1 MLSSRP
7 GYTWAWCRQR
17 RGAWLCPRR
26 RWGWSRHSRS
36 AAPWGTC
43 PLAGLLVCLLWA
55 CCRQHRGWACH
66 HPGRGECSC
75 QVLGVI
81 DLTHWSFT
89 SCVARYIFLIKY
101 FFNAQYCK
109 RHLSPSNTGWDPS
122 EQEGV
127 EPSAHCLP
135 RPPPL
140 RAETRTARRRVAS
153 TILIMA
159 AGVWCL
165 CGVARGPCS
174 GYIDTIHSH
183 NTAQMYT
190 CTAQHKSTIS
200 DSWDFENQQCYGA
213 EISAGKMTR
222 HK

>member
-1 MLSSRP
+1 MKLLYHSIFRVLSSRP

-43 PLAGLLVCLLWA
+43 PLAGLLVCLLWG

-75 QVLGVI
+75 QFLGVI

-135 RPPPL
+135 RPHGQHDPDHGCWGL
-140 RAETRTARRRVAS
+140 VSVWSGEGARARV
-153 TILIMA
+153 I
-159 AGVWCL
+159 
-165 CGVARGPCS
+165 
-174 GYIDTIHSH
+174 
-183 NTAQMYT
+183 
-190 CTAQHKSTIS
+190 
-200 DSWDFENQQCYGA
+200 
-213 EISAGKMTR
+213 
-222 HK
+222 

>member
-1 MLSSRP
+1 MSEVTKKREKVTTPEAKCGSSGGLLICENCNKMRRIATAVSNRNNLIYFKFQILHIKPNLNKIVISFNSPVLSSRP

-26 RWGWSRHSRS
+26 RWGWSRRSRS

-43 PLAGLLVCLLWA
+43 PLAGLLVCLLWG

-101 FFNAQYCK
+101 FFNAQ
-109 RHLSPSNTGWDPS
+109 
-122 EQEGV
+122 
-127 EPSAHCLP
+127 
-135 RPPPL
+135 
-140 RAETRTARRRVAS
+140 
-153 TILIMA
+153 
-159 AGVWCL
+159 
-165 CGVARGPCS
+165 
-174 GYIDTIHSH
+174 
-183 NTAQMYT
+183 
-190 CTAQHKSTIS
+190 
-200 DSWDFENQQCYGA
+200 
-213 EISAGKMTR
+213 
-222 HK
+222 